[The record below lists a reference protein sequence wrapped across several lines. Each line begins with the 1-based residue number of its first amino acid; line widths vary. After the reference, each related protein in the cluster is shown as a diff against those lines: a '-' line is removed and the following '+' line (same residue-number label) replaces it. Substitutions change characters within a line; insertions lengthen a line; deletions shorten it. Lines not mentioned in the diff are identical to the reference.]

1 MLSADWYTKFSK
13 SSMILMRLIIL
24 FSLVGTSALE
34 TSATSAQVG
43 TAGIRQVRAIE
54 TRDIGLPNPA
64 GLAFSPSANAF
75 HIMDAR
81 DPGQTPPPFTDLI
94 TVAPFEDLAGSARIE
109 AAIKNPINMAFDS
122 LANRLLIFQPTS
134 NKLVEVLEGPDGELD
149 PATLVRHDARHFD
162 IQNPQGMS
170 VDPASGH
177 IYILD
182 GAGPRI
188 VRIEPDLEGGF
199 DGAVISEIDLSQTG
213 LVDVRGLAFD
223 PTNSHLHVLNSVEQ
237 VLYEITDTGLVV
249 AIRDLSAF
257 NLVDPQ
263 GMVFA
268 PSADMTDDPAQ
279 MNLFITDSGLIA
291 QQTQEVNSLESS
303 QEVNSGRDA
312 QQRPGNI
319 TEFSFTQTVNL
330 EAASTATLIQII
342 DTSAFVPP
350 SPDTAGIAYIDAS
363 NTLLFSDS
371 EVNEMPIFTG
381 DNLFKMTTTGNLITT
396 TTTISFS
403 YEPTGVAYNPANG
416 HVFISDDDRK
426 EIFEIEP
433 GLDDLYG
440 TVDDTITSFDT
451 QVFNSG
457 DPEGITYDTLHGALF
472 IVDGVNS
479 EVYKVTPGSNGVF
492 DGVLPSS
499 DDQIT
504 SFDTASWG
512 IRDPEGITFS
522 SDSGNLFIVGR
533 PSSSLA
539 EFTTSGTLVR
549 MFDISAAGA
558 IKPAGLAYA
567 PGSLNIGEMNIYI
580 TDRGVDNNSH
590 PDENDGKIY
599 EMSLPP
605 VTPGNEP
612 PNVEAGDDKTIT
624 LPQVASLVGG
634 VSDDGV
640 PDPPGTVTVVW
651 SQVSGPGTV
660 TFANPNTLSTTASFS
675 KHGDYVLRL
684 RADDSELIGSDDL
697 VITVEPPPNQAPTV
711 NAGIDQAIT
720 LPNDAVLDGTVT
732 DDDLPDPPATIVT
745 TWSMVDG
752 PGIVNFADANAVD
765 TTASFSKEGV
775 YVLRLT
781 ADDSDLN
788 DSDEM
793 TIIVKPVPNQ
803 APTVNA
809 GPDQT
814 ISLTNITMLDG
825 TVTDDGLPVPLE
837 DVTITWSKANGPG
850 PVTFGNPTLVDT
862 TASFSN
868 EGDYTL
874 RLTAD
879 DGDLSSFD
887 EVTITVRSTM
897 HLWLPIIVS
906 R

>member
-1 MLSADWYTKFSK
+1 
-13 SSMILMRLIIL
+13 
-24 FSLVGTSALE
+24 
-34 TSATSAQVG
+34 
-43 TAGIRQVRAIE
+43 
-54 TRDIGLPNPA
+54 
-64 GLAFSPSANAF
+64 
-75 HIMDAR
+75 
-81 DPGQTPPPFTDLI
+81 
-94 TVAPFEDLAGSARIE
+94 
-109 AAIKNPINMAFDS
+109 
-122 LANRLLIFQPTS
+122 
-134 NKLVEVLEGPDGELD
+134 
-149 PATLVRHDARHFD
+149 
-162 IQNPQGMS
+162 
-170 VDPASGH
+170 
-177 IYILD
+177 
-182 GAGPRI
+182 
-188 VRIEPDLEGGF
+188 
-199 DGAVISEIDLSQTG
+199 
-213 LVDVRGLAFD
+213 
-223 PTNSHLHVLNSVEQ
+223 
-237 VLYEITDTGLVV
+237 
-249 AIRDLSAF
+249 
-257 NLVDPQ
+257 
-263 GMVFA
+263 
-268 PSADMTDDPAQ
+268 
-279 MNLFITDSGLIA
+279 
-291 QQTQEVNSLESS
+291 
-303 QEVNSGRDA
+303 
-312 QQRPGNI
+312 
-319 TEFSFTQTVNL
+319 
-330 EAASTATLIQII
+330 
-342 DTSAFVPP
+342 
-350 SPDTAGIAYIDAS
+350 
-363 NTLLFSDS
+363 
-371 EVNEMPIFTG
+371 
-381 DNLFKMTTTGNLITT
+381 

-539 EFTTSGTLVR
+539 EFTTSGTLLR

-580 TDRGVDNNSH
+580 SDRGDDNNSH
-590 PDENDGKIY
+590 PGENDGKIY

-612 PNVEAGDDKTIT
+612 PNVEAGDDQTIT

-640 PDPPGTVTVVW
+640 PDPPGTVAVVW

-660 TFANPNTLSTTASFS
+660 NFANPNTLSTTASFS

-745 TWSMVDG
+745 TWSMVSG
-752 PGIVNFADANAVD
+752 PGIVNFADASSVD
-765 TTASFSKEGV
+765 
-775 YVLRLT
+775 
-781 ADDSDLN
+781 
-788 DSDEM
+788 
-793 TIIVKPVPNQ
+793 
-803 APTVNA
+803 
-809 GPDQT
+809 
-814 ISLTNITMLDG
+814 
-825 TVTDDGLPVPLE
+825 
-837 DVTITWSKANGPG
+837 
-850 PVTFGNPTLVDT
+850 
-862 TASFSN
+862 
-868 EGDYTL
+868 
-874 RLTAD
+874 
-879 DGDLSSFD
+879 
-887 EVTITVRSTM
+887 
-897 HLWLPIIVS
+897 
-906 R
+906 